1 MPKNILICS
10 LNAIEEPHDSAR
22 LVPVFRFIHTA
33 DWQIG
38 KPFGGFPAETAA
50 VLRDARLT
58 AIERIAAVADETG
71 AAHVLVAGD
80 IYEADGVADRILRQ
94 PISRMATRSDLTW
107 HLLPGNHDPAR
118 PGGVWERLLRAGLPD
133 NVRAHVTA
141 QPSEIEPGV
150 WVLPAPLVARAQSN
164 DPTAWMNDADVPDGA
179 LRIGLAHGSIQDFG
193 QASEAEAV
201 IAPQRAQSAG
211 LAYLALGDW
220 HGMIEIN
227 SRTWYSGTPE
237 PDRFAS
243 VNPGYVLAVSLET
256 NQKAPDVKS
265 IATAQ
270 YTWVEQALSVATAAD
285 VSGLQQELH
294 NLAPSLD
301 RILLKLKLQ
310 GAVSLTERTAIV
322 HAIERLDP
330 SLCYLD
336 YDTDGLLARPDAADL
351 DAFAAEGELATAA
364 DYLRTIADDAS
375 DTGRARA
382 ARDALER
389 FFLLASEA
397 ERDA

>member
-1 MPKNILICS
+1 M
-10 LNAIEEPHDSAR
+10 
-22 LVPVFRFIHTA
+22 FRFIHTA

-58 AIERIAAVADETG
+58 AIERIASAADGAG

-80 IYEADGVADRILRQ
+80 IYEADGVPERVLRQ
-94 PISRMATRSDLTW
+94 PITRMATRSDLTW

-118 PGGVWERLLRAGLPD
+118 PGGVWERLARAGLPD
-133 NVRAHVTA
+133 NVCVYVSG
-141 QPSEIEPGV
+141 QPCEIEPGV
-150 WVLPAPLVARAQSN
+150 WLLPAPLLARAQSD
-164 DPTAWMNDADVPDGA
+164 DPTAWMDSADVPDGA

-193 QASEAEAV
+193 QAGEAEAI

-227 SRTWYSGTPE
+227 ARTWYAGTPE

-243 VNPGYVLAVSLET
+243 VKPGYVLAVSLET
-256 NQKAPDVKS
+256 NQKAPDVKP

-270 YTWVEQALSVATAAD
+270 YTWESRSLSVFGVAD
-285 VSGLQQELH
+285 MAGLEQELRV
-294 NLAPSLD
+294 LAPSPD
-301 RILLKLKLQ
+301 RLLLKLTLA
-310 GAVSLTERTAIV
+310 GVVNLAERAAI
-322 HAIERLDP
+322 IRTIDQLDP
-330 SLCYLD
+330 ALRYLELNL
-336 YDTDGLLARPDAADL
+336 TNLQARPDESDL
-351 DAFAAEGELATAA
+351 AAFAAEGELATAA
-364 DYLRTIADDAS
+364 AYLRTRAEEAS
-375 DTGRARA
+375 DDRGARV

-389 FFLLASEA
+389 FYLLASGA

>member
-1 MPKNILICS
+1 
-10 LNAIEEPHDSAR
+10 
-22 LVPVFRFIHTA
+22 LVLVFRFIHTA

-58 AIERIAAVADETG
+58 AIERIASAADGTG

-80 IYEADGVADRILRQ
+80 IYEADGVPERVLRQ
-94 PISRMATRSDLTW
+94 PITRMATRSDLTW

-118 PGGVWERLLRAGLPD
+118 PGGVWERLARAGLPD
-133 NVRAHVTA
+133 NVCVYVSG
-141 QPSEIEPGV
+141 QPCEIEPGV
-150 WVLPAPLVARAQSN
+150 WLLPAPLLARSQSD
-164 DPTAWMNDADVPDGA
+164 DPTVWMDSADVPDGA

-193 QASEAEAV
+193 QAGEAEAI

-227 SRTWYSGTPE
+227 ARTWYAGTPE
-237 PDRFAS
+237 PDRFVS

-256 NQKAPDVKS
+256 NQKAPDVKP

-270 YTWVEQALSVATAAD
+270 YTWESRSLSVSGVAD
-285 VSGLQQELH
+285 MAGLEQELRV
-294 NLAPSLD
+294 LAPSPD
-301 RILLKLKLQ
+301 RLLLKLTLA
-310 GAVSLTERTAIV
+310 GVVSLAERAAI
-322 HAIERLDP
+322 IRTIDQLDP
-330 SLCYLD
+330 ALRYLERD
-336 YDTDGLLARPDAADL
+336 LTNLQARPDESDL
-351 DAFAAEGELATAA
+351 EAFAAEGELATAA
-364 DYLRTIADDAS
+364 AYLRTRAEEAS
-375 DTGRARA
+375 DDRGARV

-389 FFLLASEA
+389 FYLLASGA

>member
-1 MPKNILICS
+1 M
-10 LNAIEEPHDSAR
+10 
-22 LVPVFRFIHTA
+22 FRFIHTA

-58 AIERIAAVADETG
+58 AIERIASAADGAG

-80 IYEADGVADRILRQ
+80 IYEADGVPERVLRQ
-94 PISRMATRSDLTW
+94 PITRMATRSDLTW

-118 PGGVWERLLRAGLPD
+118 PGGVWERLARAGLPD
-133 NVRAHVTA
+133 NVRVYVSG
-141 QPSEIEPGV
+141 QPYEIEPGV
-150 WVLPAPLVARAQSN
+150 WLLPAPLLARAQSD
-164 DPTAWMNDADVPDGA
+164 DPTAWMDSADVPDGA

-193 QASEAEAV
+193 QAGEAEAI

-227 SRTWYSGTPE
+227 ARTWYAGTPE

-243 VNPGYVLAVSLET
+243 VKPGYVLAVSLET
-256 NQKAPDVKS
+256 NQKAPDVKP

-270 YTWVEQALSVATAAD
+270 YTWESRSLSVFGVAD
-285 VSGLQQELH
+285 MAGLEQELRV
-294 NLAPSLD
+294 LAPSPD
-301 RILLKLKLQ
+301 RLLLKLTLA
-310 GAVSLTERTAIV
+310 GVVNLAERAAI
-322 HAIERLDP
+322 IRTIDQLDP
-330 SLCYLD
+330 ALRYLELNL
-336 YDTDGLLARPDAADL
+336 TNLQARPDESDL
-351 DAFAAEGELATAA
+351 AAFAAEGELATAA
-364 DYLRTIADDAS
+364 AYLRTRAEEAS
-375 DTGRARA
+375 DDRGARV

-389 FFLLASEA
+389 FYLLASGA

>member
-1 MPKNILICS
+1 M
-10 LNAIEEPHDSAR
+10 
-22 LVPVFRFIHTA
+22 FRFIHTA

-58 AIERIAAVADETG
+58 AIERIASAADGAG

-80 IYEADGVADRILRQ
+80 IYEADGVPERVLRQ
-94 PISRMATRSDLTW
+94 PITRMATRSDLTW

-118 PGGVWERLLRAGLPD
+118 PGGVWERLARAGLPD
-133 NVRAHVTA
+133 NVRVYVSG
-141 QPSEIEPGV
+141 QPYEIEPGV
-150 WVLPAPLVARAQSN
+150 WLLPAPLLARAQSD
-164 DPTAWMNDADVPDGA
+164 DPTAWMDSADVPDGA

-193 QASEAEAV
+193 QAGEAEAI

-227 SRTWYSGTPE
+227 ARTWYAGTPE

-243 VNPGYVLAVSLET
+243 VKPGYVLAVSLET
-256 NQKAPDVKS
+256 NQKAPDVKP

-270 YTWVEQALSVATAAD
+270 YTWESRSLSVSGVAD
-285 VSGLQQELH
+285 MAGLEQELRI
-294 NLAPSLD
+294 LAPSPD
-301 RILLKLKLQ
+301 RLLLKLTLA
-310 GAVSLTERTAIV
+310 GVVNLAERAAI
-322 HAIERLDP
+322 IRTIDQLDP
-330 SLCYLD
+330 ALRYLELNL
-336 YDTDGLLARPDAADL
+336 TNLQARPDESDL
-351 DAFAAEGELATAA
+351 AAFAAEGELATAA
-364 DYLRTIADDAS
+364 AYLRTRAEEAS
-375 DTGRARA
+375 DDRGARV

-389 FFLLASEA
+389 FYLLASGA

>member
-1 MPKNILICS
+1 M
-10 LNAIEEPHDSAR
+10 
-22 LVPVFRFIHTA
+22 FRFIHTA

-58 AIERIAAVADETG
+58 AIERIASAADGAG

-80 IYEADGVADRILRQ
+80 IYEADGVPERVLRQ
-94 PISRMATRSDLTW
+94 PITRMATRSDLTW

-118 PGGVWERLLRAGLPD
+118 PGGVWERLARAGLPD
-133 NVRAHVTA
+133 NVRVYVSG
-141 QPSEIEPGV
+141 QPYEIEPGV
-150 WVLPAPLVARAQSN
+150 WLLPAPLLARAQSD
-164 DPTAWMNDADVPDGA
+164 DPTAWMDSADVPDGA

-193 QASEAEAV
+193 QAGEAEAI

-227 SRTWYSGTPE
+227 ARTWYAGTPE

-243 VNPGYVLAVSLET
+243 VKPGYVLAVSLET
-256 NQKAPDVKS
+256 NQKAPDVKP

-270 YTWVEQALSVATAAD
+270 YTWESRSLSVFGVAD
-285 VSGLQQELH
+285 MAGLEQELRV
-294 NLAPSLD
+294 LAPSPD
-301 RILLKLKLQ
+301 RLLLKLTLA
-310 GAVSLTERTAIV
+310 GVVNLAERAAI
-322 HAIERLDP
+322 IRTIDQLDP
-330 SLCYLD
+330 ALRYLELNL
-336 YDTDGLLARPDAADL
+336 TNLQARPDESDL
-351 DAFAAEGELATAA
+351 AAFAAEGELAMAA
-364 DYLRTIADDAS
+364 AYLRTRAEEAS
-375 DTGRARA
+375 DDRGARV

-389 FFLLASEA
+389 FYLLASGA